1 MTVFN
6 MTFRSRSVFS
16 NFIRNVRQRFG
27 LIPLDRQPSPQV
39 LDILESISD
48 AFFSVDQ
55 DWHFS
60 YVNSQATRVLN
71 RTKEELIGKSIWE
84 CFPEAYDS
92 IFGQEYQRAVA
103 QQVTINIESFYPP
116 LSAWFSVRAYPIESG
131 LAVYFQDITAQKVE
145 QAEILQQQQTS
156 KRRRAEIEAIY
167 TTAPVGLCFNDTKL
181 RYVRINQQLAEIN
194 GASVEHHIGRTV
206 RELLPE
212 LADQIEPIYQQVI
225 DSGEPILNLEVSG
238 TNPAQPGILRTWL
251 SSYYPLKGEDDRV
264 LGVNVVVQ
272 EITELKQREAER
284 REANEALKRSEERYR
299 SLFDSIDEGFC
310 VIEVLFDEAGK
321 AVDYRFLEVNPQ
333 FEQQTGIKDPI
344 GKTIRELV
352 PEIESYWAELYG
364 EVVRTRQSVRY
375 ENAAKEMNR
384 WFDVYAFSFE
394 KPEKHKVAILFRDI
408 SDRKRTEEEL
418 RQKNAILNVIN
429 VSTPTPIFV
438 KNREGRII
446 YANPATLAAFGKSES
461 EVIGFFDREIDS
473 SETNIIVAE
482 NDQRIMETGQT
493 EIVEESPDGIRT
505 YLGTKVPYRNEA
517 GEVIGLIG
525 ISNDITDRVQ
535 FERERDRLLEQEQV
549 AREQAEKANRIKDE
563 FLAVLSHELR
573 TPLNP
578 ILGWIRLLQAGRLDA
593 ARTAEAL
600 KTIER
605 NAKLQAQLIED
616 LLDIS
621 RIMRGKLS
629 LNREAANVATVISS
643 ATETIRL
650 AAEAKQIAVTLKC
663 DRDDYF
669 VFGDAGRLQQVFWNL
684 LSNAVKFTPEQGE
697 VTIDLAQV
705 GHQIQVQI
713 TDTGKGVRSEFLP
726 YLFEYF
732 RQEDSSTTRKFGG
745 LGLGLAI
752 ARQIVELH
760 GGTIAA
766 ESGGEGQGATF
777 TVRLPVMRS
786 SISNVSPSAASPT
799 IIGAASLSGIRA
811 LVIDDDN
818 DTRDYLSFL
827 LQTNGAIVTSVDSAL
842 QAISAIEQSPPDIV
856 LSDIGM
862 PEMDGYALIQTIRNS
877 KHRDIPAIALTA
889 YAGDSDRQQAL
900 DAGFQRHIS
909 KPIDPDA
916 VIAIVVELVE
926 SHQAES
932 ID

>member
-1 MTVFN
+1 MPT
-6 MTFRSRSVFS
+6 RSPSALS
-16 NFIRNVRQRFG
+16 NLIHRIRQRFG
-27 LIPLDRQPSPQV
+27 LTPLDRRPSKRI

-48 AFFSVDQ
+48 AFFSVDR
-55 DWHFS
+55 DWQFT

-71 RTKEELIGKSIWE
+71 RTREELIGKNIWE
-84 CFPEAYDS
+84 AFPEAVGS
-92 IFGQEYQRAVA
+92 IFEQQYRHAVTE
-103 QQVTINIESFYPP
+103 QVTTVFESFYPP
-116 LSAWFSVRAYPIESG
+116 LNAWFSVRAYPIELG
-131 LAVYFQDITAQKVE
+131 LAVYFQDITAQKAE

-167 TTAPVGLCFNDTKL
+167 TTAPVGLCFNDPEL

-194 GASVEHHIGRTV
+194 GASVEQHIGRTV

-225 DSGEPILNLEVSG
+225 DSGEPILGLEVSG
-238 TNPAQPGILRTWL
+238 TNAAQPGILRTWL

-284 REANEALKRSEERYR
+284 KEANEALKRSEERYR

-310 VIEVLFDEAGK
+310 VVEVLFDETEK
-321 AVDYRFLEVNPQ
+321 AVDYRFLEVNRQ
-333 FEQQTGIKDPI
+333 FEQQTGIEDPI
-344 GKTIRELV
+344 GKTIREIV

-364 EVVRTRQSVRY
+364 EVLLTGQPVRY
-375 ENAAKEMNR
+375 ENAAREMNR
-384 WFDVYAFSFE
+384 WFDVYAFPFE
-394 KPEKHKVAILFRDI
+394 KPEKRKVAILFRDI

-429 VSTPTPIFV
+429 ESTPTPIFV
-438 KNREGRII
+438 KDRAGRII
-446 YANPATLAAFGKSES
+446 YANPATLAVFGKPES
-461 EVIGFFDREIDS
+461 EVIGSLDQEINP
-473 SETNIIVAE
+473 SETSAVVTD

-493 EIVEESPDGIRT
+493 ETVEESPDGIRT
-505 YLGTKVPYRNEA
+505 FLATKVPYRNEA

-525 ISNDITDRVQ
+525 ISNDITERVQ
-535 FERERDRLLEQEQV
+535 FERDRDRILKQEQA

-578 ILGWIRLLQAGRLDA
+578 ILGWVKLLQSGRLDA
-593 ARTAEAL
+593 TKTAEAL

-629 LNREAANVATVISS
+629 LNREAANVAAVISA
-643 ATETIRL
+643 ATETVRL
-650 AAEAKQIAVTLKC
+650 AAEAKQIALTLKS

-684 LSNAVKFTPEQGE
+684 LSNAVKFTPEQGK
-697 VTIDLAQV
+697 VTIHLAQV
-705 GHQIQVQI
+705 EHQVQVQI
-713 TDTGKGVRSEFLP
+713 TDTGKGIRAEFLP

-760 GGTIAA
+760 GGTIAV
-766 ESGGEGQGATF
+766 ESSGEGQGATF
-777 TVRLPVMRS
+777 TVHLPVMRS
-786 SISNVSPSAASPT
+786 SISNVSSSKALP
-799 IIGAASLSGIRA
+799 IITGEASLSGIRA

-827 LQTNGAIVTSVDSAL
+827 LETNGAIVTSVDSAL

-862 PEMDGYALIQTIRNS
+862 PEMDGYSLIQALRKS
-877 KHRDIPAIALTA
+877 KHRGIPAIALTA
-889 YAGDSDRQQAL
+889 YAGESDRQQAL
-900 DAGFQRHIS
+900 EAGFQRHIP

-916 VIAIVVELVE
+916 VIAIVLELVN
-926 SHQAES
+926 
-932 ID
+932 IR

>member
-1 MTVFN
+1 LRLFFVMPT
-6 MTFRSRSVFS
+6 RSQSILSKLIHR
-16 NFIRNVRQRFG
+16 IQQRFG
-27 LIPLDRQPSPQV
+27 LNSLDRQPSQQV
-39 LDILESISD
+39 FDILESISD
-48 AFFSVDQ
+48 AFFSVDR
-55 DWHFS
+55 DWNFT
-60 YVNSQATRVLN
+60 YLNSQATRVLN
-71 RTKEELIGKSIWE
+71 RTKEDLIGKNMWE
-84 CFPEAYDS
+84 EFPGSYDS
-92 IFGQEYQRAVA
+92 IFGQEYRRAIA
-103 QQVTINIESFYPP
+103 QQVTVNVESFYPP
-116 LSAWFSVRAYPIESG
+116 LNVWFSVRAYPIESG
-131 LAVYFQDITAQKVE
+131 LAVYFQDITAQKAE
-145 QAEILQQQQTS
+145 QAAILQQQQTS
-156 KRRRAEIEAIY
+156 NRRRAEIEAIY
-167 TTAPVGLCFNDTKL
+167 TTAPVGLCFNDTEL
-181 RYVRINQQLAEIN
+181 RYVRINQQLAAIN
-194 GASVEHHIGRTV
+194 GSPVEQHIGRTV

-212 LADQIEPIYQQVI
+212 LADQIEPIYQRVI
-225 DSGEPILNLEVSG
+225 DSGEPIVNLEVSG
-238 TNPAQPGILRTWL
+238 MNPAQPGVTRTWL

-284 REANEALKRSEERYR
+284 KAANQALKRSEERYR

-321 AVDYRFLEVNPQ
+321 AIDYRFLEVNRQ
-333 FEQQTGIKDPI
+333 FGQQTGLKEPI

-352 PEIESYWAELYG
+352 PDIESYWAELYG
-364 EVVRTRQSVRY
+364 EVIRTGNPVRY
-375 ENAAKEMNR
+375 ENAAREMNR
-384 WFDVYAFSFE
+384 WFDVYAFLFE
-394 KPEKHKVAILFRDI
+394 EPEKRKVAILFRDI
-408 SDRKRTEEEL
+408 TDRKKTEEDL

-429 VSTPTPIFV
+429 ESTPTPIFV

-461 EVIGFFDREIDS
+461 EVLGLLDREINP
-473 SETNIIVAE
+473 SETNDTVAE

-525 ISNDITDRVQ
+525 IASDITERVQ
-535 FERERDRLLEQEQV
+535 FEQERDRILKQEQA

-578 ILGWIRLLQAGRLDA
+578 ILGWIRLLQTGRLDDT
-593 ARTAEAL
+593 RIKEAL
-600 KTIER
+600 RTIER

-621 RIMRGKLS
+621 RIMRGKLA
-629 LNREAANVATVISS
+629 LNREAASVAAVISA

-650 AAEAKQIAVTLKC
+650 AAEAKQIVVNLKF

-684 LSNAVKFTPEQGE
+684 LSNAVKFTPEQGG
-697 VTIDLAQV
+697 VTVFLAQV
-705 GHQIQVQI
+705 EHQIEVRI
-713 TDTGKGVRSEFLP
+713 TDTGKGISPEFLP

-760 GGTIAA
+760 GGTISA
-766 ESGGEGQGATF
+766 ESAGEGQGATF
-777 TVRLPVMRS
+777 TVRLPAMRS
-786 SISNVSPSAASPT
+786 TNSNVPSSDLPVIAEETP
-799 IIGAASLSGIRA
+799 LSGIQA
-811 LVIDDDN
+811 LVIDDDT

-827 LQTNGAIVTSVDSAL
+827 LETNGAIVTSVESAL
-842 QAISAIEQSPPDIV
+842 QAIRAIEQSPPDIV

-862 PEMDGYALIQTIRNS
+862 PEMDGYALIQTIRKS

-889 YAGDSDRQQAL
+889 YAGDSDRRQAL
-900 DAGFQRHIS
+900 DAGFQRHVS

-916 VIAIVVELVE
+916 VIAIVVELVK
-926 SHQAES
+926 
-932 ID
+932 IGTLGG